1 MSKYSFYQPIRYYK
15 ANDPYYYEVDNL
27 PVKQLEENILHL
39 KQKLERGDYTGDG
52 DGSDGG
58 GGGYLTDASELDMTN
73 IKQLRPKLV
82 QGRTVQVNAGKFNS
96 RVNDAYNVTHPLA
109 KLIYRY
115 TGPGDTGSNP
125 GAEPEIIGA
134 LMTAWSGDDI
144 STVWSDFTDP
154 SVVGINKAYNLNGLE
169 FVYSFHQ
176 SPDGLGRSWETTT
189 SPTQPNYPRYNN
201 GVSSSRRWPFQ
212 SLGSL
217 TPGNAAALLDFGVTY
232 VAATLQDIHLSFVR
246 MWRSP
251 FRTAVVDF
259 PESTIEISPWD
270 DNDFYY
276 YDDNNNKQLITTA
289 DQRID
294 LLVAYA
300 MPIDVSS
307 TTLNNY
313 EDNYCVDGGALNP
326 KTVTSPILGVVR
338 GAGIGL
344 RKISSSNGIPTS
356 VDVTE
361 GCDETGIPGSK
372 RMVANVFDS
381 DTGSNYGITNSA
393 GTKVYGSFPSPDD
406 MINQAA
412 HLAVGTD
419 TDDFQFIG
427 ETALPLAYIVVKKG
441 EAALTTED
449 IIDIRPF
456 LRTTELTYNERAGVA
471 AANPPLSFANPAI
484 GAYQLKDAVRRVYT
498 AMSTTGGGN
507 DGDAGKVVYS
517 DYVMGGIAYGV
528 EGTILTMNNNSQLSN
543 DPWGSKTRSV
553 TNYLGYDFSLYT
565 NSKVFLDDVD
575 LNRRKALLQYF
586 YTYRQDDLKQWIGNP
601 HVNST
606 NTLGSYL
613 NLGSSR
619 DIPLFPEWEPA
630 VNNGNWQQVFNGPNA
645 AAEPTWW
652 MHIEGIAKARPLRYV
667 PGAVTSTVN
676 SDSRAD
682 LDKEYLPGYG
692 PNAGQE
698 AQGFIQTSMKQIQIT
713 FPSWVVDYDVLVE
726 YVNCTPFA
734 GQSSNAR
741 KHNEIFM
748 GTGLYINKGQIRTS
762 STSPEPFAEFT
773 IYSAAQGLPE
783 EDQGMIYQGQITD
796 QEGTQDLAN
805 QKSPIGNNLYQWLSY
820 SVCLPQ
826 YPQAMWRTKTQA
838 GKDTASNMRDT
849 PRLGASYYPTV
860 KFTVIGY
867 PVSPLNN
874 NTANSGTKTLI
885 PSQTAGGSHDDLL
898 AGTAPVYW
906 LSYIDISKVD
916 Y

>member
-232 VAATLQDIHLSFVR
+232 IAATLQDIHLSFVR

-507 DGDAGKVVYS
+507 DGDAGKVLYT
-517 DYVMGGIAYGV
+517 DYVMGGLAYGV
-528 EGTILTMNNNSQLSN
+528 EGTMLTMNNQSKQSS
-543 DPWGSKTRSV
+543 DPWGSQTRSV
-553 TNYLGYDFSLYT
+553 TNYLGYDFSSYI
-565 NSKVFLDDVD
+565 NSKVFLDDVN

-586 YTYRQDDLKQWIGNP
+586 YTNRQDDLKQWLGGI
-601 HVNST
+601 NSGWEMGST
-606 NTLGSYL
+606 SYL

-619 DIPLFPEWEPA
+619 DIPLFPEWEPVMDA
-630 VNNGNWQQVFNGPNA
+630 GNDTQVFNSTP
-645 AAEPTWW
+645 EPTWW
-652 MHIEGIAKARPLRYV
+652 MWLEGMTKNRPLRYV
-667 PGAVTSTVN
+667 PGAVTSTVTAAN
-676 SDSRAD
+676 TAD
-682 LDKEYLPGYG
+682 LDKEYLPGFG
-692 PNAGQE
+692 DLGGLE
-698 AQGFIQTSMKQIQIT
+698 AEGFIQTSMKRIIIT
-713 FPSWVVDYDVLVE
+713 FPSWVVDYDVSVE
-726 YVNCTPFA
+726 YVNCSPFA
-734 GQSSNAR
+734 GQSSYNR
-741 KHNEIFM
+741 TTGEIFM
-748 GTGLYINKGQIRTS
+748 GTGLYIYKGEIRTN
-762 STSPEPFAEFT
+762 STNPDPFANFT

-783 EDQGMIYQGQITD
+783 SMIQYGQIMD
-796 QEGTQDLAN
+796 QEGTPDAAN
-805 QKSPIGNNLYQWLSY
+805 QRSPIGNNLYQWLAY

-826 YPQAMWRTKTQA
+826 WANEQWRTKTQA
-838 GKDTASNMRDT
+838 GADTSNNLRFT
-849 PRLGASYYPTV
+849 PKMGAAYYPTV
-860 KFTVIGY
+860 RFTVTGY

-885 PSQTAGGSHDDLL
+885 PSQTVGGSHDDLL
-898 AGTAPVYW
+898 AGTAPVYAQ
-906 LSYIDISKVD
+906 SFIDISKVD

>member
-1 MSKYSFYQPIRYYK
+1 MTKYSFYQPIRYYK

-39 KQKLERGDYTGDG
+39 KQKLEKGEYTGGGNG
-52 DGSDGG
+52 DDD
-58 GGGYLTDASELDMTN
+58 GGGYLTGSSELDLTN

-82 QGRTVQVNAGKFNS
+82 EGRTVQVNAGKFNS
-96 RVNDAYNVTHPLA
+96 RVNDAYNVTHPLT
-109 KLIYRY
+109 KLIYQY
-115 TGPGDTGSNP
+115 TGPGDTTDPGS
-125 GAEPEIIGA
+125 EPEIIGA
-134 LMTAWSGDDI
+134 LMKAWSSTNID
-144 STVWSDFTDP
+144 TVWSNFTETAIIG
-154 SVVGINKAYNLNGLE
+154 VNKAYNLNGLE

-176 SPDGLGRSWETTT
+176 APPGIGRSWATTT
-189 SPTQPNYPRYNN
+189 SPTKPNYPRYDN
-201 GVSSSRRWPFQ
+201 GDPTSIRWPFQ
-212 SLGSL
+212 SVGSL
-217 TPGNAAALLDFGVTY
+217 TPGNAAALLNYGVTY
-232 VAATLQDIHLSFVR
+232 IPATLQDIHLSFVR

-276 YDDNNNKQLITTA
+276 YDDNNDKQIITTA

-313 EDNYCVDGGALNP
+313 EDAYCVDGGALNP

-344 RKISSSNGIPTS
+344 RKISSSTGVTTS
-356 VDVTE
+356 VDATE
-361 GCDETGIPGSK
+361 GCDEAGVPGSQ

-381 DTGSNYGITNSA
+381 ATGANYGITNSA

-427 ETALPLAYIVVKKG
+427 ETALPLAYIVIKKG
-441 EAALTTED
+441 ESALTTED

-456 LRTTELTYNERAGVA
+456 LRTTELSYNERAGVA

-498 AMSTTGGGN
+498 RIADSGGAGN

-528 EGTILTMNNNSQLSN
+528 EGTILTMNNNNQLAN
-543 DPWGSKTRSV
+543 DPWGSQTRSV
-553 TNYLGYDFSLYT
+553 NNYLGYNFNIYT
-565 NSKVFLDDVD
+565 SSKVFLDDTD
-575 LNRRKALLQYF
+575 INRRKALLQYF
-586 YTYRQDDLKQWIGNP
+586 YTNRQADLKQWIGNP

-619 DIPLFPEWEPA
+619 NIPLFPEWEPA
-630 VNNGNWQQVFNGPNA
+630 VDAGNYAQVFNGPDA
-645 AAEPTWW
+645 VAEPTWW
-652 MHIEGIAKARPLRYV
+652 MHIEGMGKARPLRYV

-676 SDSRAD
+676 AQSTAD
-682 LDKEYLPGYG
+682 LDKEYLPGFG
-692 PNAGQE
+692 PNPGQE
-698 AQGFIQTSMKQIQIT
+698 AHGFIQTSMKKIQIT

-734 GQSSNAR
+734 GQSSNTR
-741 KHNEIFM
+741 QHNEIFM
-748 GTGLYINKGQIRTS
+748 GTGLYINKGQVKTTS
-762 STSPEPFAEFT
+762 TNPDPYAQFT

-783 EDQGMIYQGQITD
+783 EDLGMLFGGKITD
-796 QEGTQDLAN
+796 KEGVPDAAN
-805 QKSPIGNNLYQWLSY
+805 QRSPIGTNLYQWLSY

-826 YPQAMWRTKTQA
+826 YPQTMWRTKTQS
-838 GKDTASNMRDT
+838 GKDTASNMRDV

-898 AGTAPVYW
+898 AGNAPVYH
-906 LSYIDISKVD
+906 LSYIDISKVV